1 MFEIRWQ
8 ECKVNIILPIHDLL
22 HRISLY
28 NKSVD
33 GADHFKYVQKRSSKC
48 IEWAVVDR
56 RHGAIGG
63 GQKRLRG
70 KTVPFYEML
79 GRT

>member
-48 IEWAVVDR
+48 IE
-56 RHGAIGG
+56 
-63 GQKRLRG
+63 
-70 KTVPFYEML
+70 
-79 GRT
+79 